1 MGTDIDYL
9 MLHGKTKPTRVK
21 QKVTVVFDSIDIG
34 FCPNFVCNFPYTFLG
49 ACKRRIDFIKFEAI
63 PL

>member
-21 QKVTVVFDSIDIG
+21 QKVAPVADAIDVLRLIT
-34 FCPNFVCNFPYTFLG
+34 FCYG
-49 ACKRRIDFIKFEAI
+49 H
-63 PL
+63 